1 MIKHDRKVVSYAQRA
16 EVPNGLWLSHKSS
29 SDTEAAADITEG
41 EKSRDQAL
49 SSHATSQPKA
59 QLQCAAST
67 RTSGDGIM

>member
-41 EKSRDQAL
+41 EKSHI